1 MKTTRSYDLV
11 ILGGGAAAFAAI
23 TEADRRGLSTA
34 MVNTGL
40 PLGGTCVNVG
50 CVPSKHLLEV
60 GKTAHEPAHNPFD
73 AVEYDDDQPATDWA
87 TAIDEKDEIIASLR
101 EQNYVDVAEH
111 FGTDIYEG
119 YGRFVESEGRRP
131 SDSRTESGDAATIE
145 VVTGDDAGTTI
156 AGEKALVATG
166 SSPDIAPIDGID
178 TVDYETSQS
187 ILERRDL
194 PESIVMIGAGY
205 VAMEWGQIL
214 HHMGTDVTVLQ
225 RSSRVLSEMEGQLG
239 RELQRCFEAEGIT
252 VETDVDVRRV
262 SEGGETGDGVTVE
275 ATVAGDSRTFTAGD
289 LFVATGVSPN
299 TDDIGLDEVGVETD
313 GSGAVVVDDEFQTG
327 NSDVY
332 GAGDCVGEPMLETVA
347 AKEGNYAVRNAFAS
361 AEQIST
367 GRSSGRTP
375 RGDDGGATIDY
386 HAVPKV
392 VFTSPEVAAVG
403 TTELEYMDE
412 HGTCTCRTVE
422 MEDVP
427 KAKAVEDTRGLVQV
441 VKHHETDEIVGVH
454 MVGPRAADMIPEA
467 TLAVKFGLTVD
478 DIIDTIHPFPTFS
491 EAFKHACQ
499 AFRRDRSKMSCCV
512 E

>member
-1 MKTTRSYDLV
+1 MKASRSYNLV
-11 ILGGGAAAFAAI
+11 ILGSGAAAFAAI

-34 MVNTGL
+34 MVNGGL

-60 GKTAHEPAHNPFD
+60 GKAAHEPPHNPFD

-87 TAIDEKDEIIASLR
+87 TAIDRKDGIIASLR

-111 FGTDIYEG
+111 FGTDVYEG
-119 YGRFVESEGRRP
+119 YGRFV
-131 SDSRTESGDAATIE
+131 DDATIE
-145 VVTGDDAGTTI
+145 VVDGADAGTTI

-178 TVDYETSQS
+178 TVDYETSES

-194 PESIVMIGAGY
+194 PESIVMIGGGY
-205 VAMEWGQIL
+205 VAVEWGQIL
-214 HHMGTDVTVLQ
+214 HHMGTDVTILQ
-225 RSSRVLSEMEGQLG
+225 RSRRVLSEMEGQLG
-239 RELQRCFEAEGIT
+239 RELQRCFEAEGIA
-252 VETDVDVRRV
+252 VETDVDIRCASR
-262 SEGGETGDGVTVE
+262 GGEPGDGVTVE
-275 ATVAGDSRTFTAGD
+275 TTVAGDAQTFTASD

-299 TDDIGLDEVGVETD
+299 TDDIGLDGVGVETD
-313 GSGAVVVDDEFQTG
+313 GSGAVVVDEEFQTTNPG
-327 NSDVY
+327 VY
-332 GAGDCVGEPMLETVA
+332 AAGDCIGEPMLETVA
-347 AKEGNYAVRNAFAS
+347 AKEGNHAVKNAFGSTEQRSAS
-361 AEQIST
+361 
-367 GRSSGRTP
+367 RSSGQTP
-375 RGDDGGATIDY
+375 REGDRGATIDY

-454 MVGPRAADMIPEA
+454 MAGPRAADMIPEA

-478 DIIDTIHPFPTFS
+478 DIIDTVHPFPTFS

-499 AFRRDRSKMSCCV
+499 AFRRDTSKMSCCV

>member
-1 MKTTRSYDLV
+1 MTTFHSYDLV

-50 CVPSKHLLEV
+50 CVPSKHLLEL
-60 GKTAHEPAHNPFD
+60 GKTAYEPTHNPFD

-87 TAIDEKDEIIASLR
+87 TAIDEKDEIVATLR

-111 FGTDIYEG
+111 FGTQIYEG
-119 YGRFVESEGRRP
+119 YGRFIDSEGRSP
-131 SDSRTESGDAATIE
+131 PGSRTGFGDDVTIE
-145 VVTGDDAGTTI
+145 VVNGTDAGTTI
-156 AGEKALVATG
+156 TGGKALVATG
-166 SSPDIAPIDGID
+166 SSPYIAPIDGIES
-178 TVDYETSQS
+178 VEHETSES

-194 PESIVMIGAGY
+194 PESITVIGGGY

-214 HHMGTDVTVLQ
+214 HHMGVDVTILQ
-225 RSSRVLSEMEGQLG
+225 RSSHVLSGMDGQLG
-239 RELQRCFEAEGIT
+239 RELRRCFEAEGII
-252 VETDVDVRRV
+252 VETNVDILRV
-262 SEGGETGDGVTVE
+262 SDAGGPKDDSVTVE
-275 ATVAGDSRTFTAGD
+275 STVAGDSRTFTTSD

-299 TDDIGLDEVGVETD
+299 TDDIGLDDIGIESDE
-313 GSGAVVVDDEFQTG
+313 SGAVVVDEKFQTA
-327 NSDVY
+327 NPNVY
-332 GAGDCVGEPMLETVA
+332 AAGDCIGEPMLETVA
-347 AKEGNYAVRNAFAS
+347 AKEGNHAVRNAFG
-361 AEQIST
+361 E
-367 GRSSGRTP
+367 
-375 RGDDGGATIDY
+375 DGATIDY

-403 TTELEYMDE
+403 TTEQEYMNE
-412 HGTCTCRTVE
+412 YSTCTCRAIE
-422 MEDVP
+422 MADVP
-427 KAKAVEDTRGLVQV
+427 KAKAVEDTRGQVQV
-441 VKHHETDEIVGVH
+441 VKHHETDEVVGVH
-454 MVGPRAADMIPEA
+454 MVGQRAADMIPEA

-499 AFRRDRSKMSCCV
+499 AFRRDTSKMSCCV